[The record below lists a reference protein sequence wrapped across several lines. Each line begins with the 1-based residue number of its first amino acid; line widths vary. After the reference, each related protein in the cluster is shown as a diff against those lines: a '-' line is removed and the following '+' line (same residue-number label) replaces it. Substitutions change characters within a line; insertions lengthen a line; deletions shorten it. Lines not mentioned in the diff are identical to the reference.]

1 MVFQFAIYLFLFIM
15 GVVIT
20 LHSSFYTRISHLHSR
35 VIPVAYAQIAFA
47 VYVLIRCRFCSFRV
61 TKHAE
66 VCKYSYLGGVIRLC
80 FVHEGHV
87 SCMSVCG
94 IWCFEYYRISRVNHL
109 LFIFRGSHYHK
120 ILLSG
125 RVCWYKKYIDGSVIS
140 IGASIKVVQ
149 DNEALEEVTEHSH
162 SSRPY

>member
-1 MVFQFAIYLFLFIM
+1 M

-20 LHSSFYTRISHLHSR
+20 LHSSFIPEYHTYILELYLLYMLKLH
-35 VIPVAYAQIAFA
+35 FA
-47 VYVLIRCRFCSFRV
+47 VYVLILCRFCSFRV
-61 TKHAE
+61 TKHVE
-66 VCKYSYLGGVIRLC
+66 VCKYSYLGGVVRLC

-87 SCMSVCG
+87 SCMSVCR

-125 RVCWYKKYIDGSVIS
+125 RVCRYKKYIDGSVIS
-140 IGASIKVVQ
+140 IGASMEVVQ
-149 DNEALEEVTEHSH
+149 DNEALEEVTGHSH
-162 SSRPY
+162 SSCPY